1 MSVVDKK
8 QSLAEQLAELSNPK
22 PAIFPEDVTLEAD
35 AAKVCDFDEYEA
47 IDVTPPVRTSTRRSR
62 SDACLDEDPRYAGR
76 AISRKDLEE
85 FEDGELFVLGM
96 GFYFCAWE
104 AWVLRNTKIICT
116 SQDCMMVVMH
126 SWHGRI

>member
-1 MSVVDKK
+1 MDKK

-22 PAIFPEDVTLEAD
+22 PAIFPEDVTLEDD

-96 GFYFCAWE
+96 GFCIGDGLLF
-104 AWVLRNTKIICT
+104 LRMGSVGITEHKDLFTYLNT
-116 SQDCMMVVMH
+116 MRPLFVVY
-126 SWHGRI
+126 